1 MKHSFENEN
10 NLYCIKTWVYRF
22 KDCHVLIA
30 SVAAL
35 PANYCLLKALSFCSM
50 WALQWMVGIWTDS
63 CKVSDKAAINISG
76 DISVI
81 I

>member
-1 MKHSFENEN
+1 MKKKNSH
-10 NLYCIKTWVYRF
+10 CIKTGVYRF
-22 KDCHVLIA
+22 KDYHVLIA
-30 SVAAL
+30 SVTTL
-35 PANYCLLKALSFCSM
+35 PANYCLLKALPFCYL
-50 WALQWMVGIWTDS
+50 WALQWMVGIWTGS